1 MMEEDSSNVIEMA
14 IQGKEASSS
23 LVRPDFNLVV
33 IAAGYEEWLCFVKV
47 DAANWAIVFLKSI
60 YQRAHPIIPELD
72 CGGVKGHKDPWPN
85 TPNQFSKVYHL
96 MREAQLPF
104 RVERDSLGS

>member
-1 MMEEDSSNVIEMA
+1 MMEEDSSNVIKMA
-14 IQGKEASSS
+14 IQRKEASSS

-33 IAAGYEEWLCFVKV
+33 IAAGYEEWLCFMKV

-72 CGGVKGHKDPWPN
+72 CGGV
-85 TPNQFSKVYHL
+85 
-96 MREAQLPF
+96 
-104 RVERDSLGS
+104 

>member
-14 IQGKEASSS
+14 IQRKEASSS
-23 LVRPDFNLVV
+23 LVRPDLDLVV

-47 DAANWAIVFLKSI
+47 DTADWAIVFLKSI

-72 CGGVKGHKDPWPN
+72 CGGV
-85 TPNQFSKVYHL
+85 
-96 MREAQLPF
+96 
-104 RVERDSLGS
+104 